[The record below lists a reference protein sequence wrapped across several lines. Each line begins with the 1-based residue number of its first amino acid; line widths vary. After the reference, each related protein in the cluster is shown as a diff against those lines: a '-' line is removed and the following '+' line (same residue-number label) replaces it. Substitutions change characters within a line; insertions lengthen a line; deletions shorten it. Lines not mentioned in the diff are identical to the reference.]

1 MVNNLIEALGNF
13 SLYIYNF
20 TNDIINDVHKGF
32 ITTFI
37 GTSASTLPTYICD
50 IIGAKTPDIIM
61 TLQTIG
67 LIITIL
73 LGVVSLV
80 KNIWDLFDKIC
91 TKFKH
96 KKQTRKK

>member
-1 MVNNLIEALGNF
+1 MINNLIEALGNF
-13 SLYIYNF
+13 SISIYNV
-20 TNDIINDVHKGF
+20 TSDIINDAHKSF
-32 ITTFI
+32 ITAFV
-37 GTSASTLPTYICD
+37 GTGASTLPTYICD
-50 IIGAKTPDIIM
+50 IIGTKTPNIIM

-96 KKQTRKK
+96 KKQIRKK